1 MSLFRRISN
10 LFSRGNLEQEIHD
23 ELRSHLEMRTAE
35 NVAAGMTPEQ
45 ARRDALLR
53 FGNPALMKE
62 RIVAEDAA
70 LTLESLFADVRYA
83 LRQLVRNRG
92 FAVIAILTLALGI
105 GATTGIFSILNAWII
120 QPLPLKDPQQLVI
133 FWRAAAD
140 IPNEPAY
147 YFSWRDYLYFRERS
161 HAFQALGASF
171 ERGYA
176 LTGNG
181 EPESLHGGIASRTLF
196 ATLGVTAFRGRLF
209 LTDDDTGP
217 PVAVISY
224 ALWTQRFHQSL
235 SVLGETLTLNDKP
248 FKIVGILPSGF
259 SYRVLDQ
266 PHDIDVWTLIQA
278 GDPQYKQD
286 SVTAVAIIGRL
297 NPGVTIAQAKSEM
310 SLLQMENDRHY
321 PDIPKSTAY
330 LSTLQQDNTREVRAS
345 LLVLGGA
352 VGLLLLIACTNTASL
367 IVGRNIQRE
376 KEFAI
381 RAALGSS
388 ARRLL
393 VQLLVENLVLYGISG
408 ALGLL
413 IAFGSVRGFIAWNP
427 FGALPAQPVTVS
439 LPVLAVAALL
449 TVLSGLIFGAYPAFQ
464 AARLNVNQA
473 LRSSSSGASAAA
485 GKLRSRNIIV
495 LTQIALSVILL
506 IGASLLL
513 TTFLHLNAQPLGF
526 NPADTH
532 VINLSLPHKR
542 YGSDTQ
548 LTQFADRLS
557 GQLRALPGVDSAGM
571 TYFLRLSDAGT
582 EPFQMESRGDL
593 TEQHLPQAVPVTVG
607 PGYFRAMGIATVGGR
622 DFADSD
628 VQATRP
634 VALINEEA
642 VQRYFGGKNPIG
654 EHLRIGDPKD
664 PETQK
669 NPWLE
674 VVGVVA
680 STKSTRYNQ
689 IAWDARPEVYTDY
702 QQQQI
707 HQYFANSDY
716 TTMFFVVRTQPGV
729 ALSDAIIQ
737 KTIWSDDPNLPV
749 GAIKSLGEM
758 VAGLQT
764 QPRIRAHLLSVF
776 AGLTLLLAAIGIY
789 GVMAQSVAQR
799 YREIG
804 IRMALGAD
812 RQNVLMLVLKQ
823 GITLTLAGV
832 FLGTALGLIA
842 VRFMKSLLYGVTAT
856 NPETYIGVVAV
867 VSLVAL
873 VASVLPARR
882 AASIDPVRSLRTE

>member
-10 LFSRGNLEQEIHD
+10 LFSRGNLEQEIQD
-23 ELRSHLEMRTAE
+23 ELRSHLDMRTAE

-45 ARRDALLR
+45 AHRDALLR

-133 FWRAAAD
+133 YWRAAAD
-140 IPNEPAY
+140 SPNEPAY

-161 HAFQALGASF
+161 HAFQSLGASF
-171 ERGYA
+171 ERGYT
-176 LTGNG
+176 LTGGG

-196 ATLGVTAFRGRLF
+196 ATLGVSAFRGRLF

-248 FKIVGILPSGF
+248 FKVVGILPSGF

-286 SVTAVAIIGRL
+286 SVAAVAIIGRL
-297 NPGVTIAQAKSEM
+297 NPGVTIAQAKSEI
-310 SLLQMENDRHY
+310 SLLQAENDRHY

-449 TVLSGLIFGAYPAFQ
+449 TVLSGLIFGAYPAFR

-557 GQLRALPGVDSAGM
+557 EQLRALPGVDSAGM

-582 EPFQMESRGDL
+582 EPFQMESRSDL
-593 TEQHLPQAVPVTVG
+593 TEEHLPQAVPVTVG
-607 PGYFRAMGIATVGGR
+607 PGYLRAMGIATVGGR

-680 STKSTRYNQ
+680 SMKSTRYNQ
-689 IAWDARPEVYTDY
+689 IAWEARPEVYTDY
-702 QQQQI
+702 QQRQI

-716 TTMFFVVRTQPGV
+716 TTMFFIVRTQPGV

-737 KTIWSDDPNLPV
+737 KTIWSNDPNLPV

-812 RQNVLMLVLKQ
+812 RQNVLLLVLKQ

>member
-10 LFSRGNLEQEIHD
+10 LFSRGNLEREIQD
-23 ELRSHLEMRTAE
+23 ELRSHLDMRTAE

-45 ARRDALLR
+45 AHRDALLR

-140 IPNEPAY
+140 SPNEPAY

-171 ERGYA
+171 ERGYS
-176 LTGNG
+176 LTGGG
-181 EPESLHGGIASRTLF
+181 EPESLHGGIASITLF

-209 LTDDDTGP
+209 MTDDDTGP

-248 FKIVGILPSGF
+248 FKVVGILPSGF

-286 SVTAVAIIGRL
+286 SVAAVAIIGRL
-297 NPGVTIAQAKSEM
+297 NPGVTIAQAKSEI
-310 SLLQMENDRHY
+310 SPLQAENDRHY

-439 LPVLAVAALL
+439 LPVLGVAALL
-449 TVLSGLIFGAYPAFQ
+449 TVLSGLIFGAYPAFR

-473 LRSSSSGASAAA
+473 LRSSSSGASAAT

-557 GQLRALPGVDSAGM
+557 EQLRALPGVDSAGM

-593 TEQHLPQAVPVTVG
+593 TEEHLPQAVPVTVG

-812 RQNVLMLVLKQ
+812 RQNVLVLVLKQ
-823 GITLTLAGV
+823 GITLTLSGV
-832 FLGTALGLIA
+832 ILGTVLGLIA

-873 VASVLPARR
+873 IASVLPARR
-882 AASIDPVRSLRTE
+882 AASIDPARSLRTE

>member
-1 MSLFRRISN
+1 MSLFHRISN
-10 LFSRGNLEQEIHD
+10 LFSRGKLEREIQD
-23 ELRSHLEMRTAE
+23 EIRSHIDMRTTQ
-35 NVAAGMTPEQ
+35 NIAAGMSPEEAQ
-45 ARRDALLR
+45 RDALLR
-53 FGNPALMKE
+53 FGNPTLMKE
-62 RIVAEDAA
+62 RVVAQDAA
-70 LTLESLFADVRYA
+70 LTLESLGADVRYSF
-83 LRQLVRNRG
+83 RQLLRNRG

-133 FWRAAAD
+133 FWRAAAES
-140 IPNEPAY
+140 PNEPAY
-147 YFSWRDYLYFRERS
+147 YFSWRDYIYFTQRS
-161 HAFQALGASF
+161 RAFQSLGASL
-171 ERGYA
+171 ERSYA
-176 LTGNG
+176 LTGSG
-181 EPESLHGGIASRTLF
+181 EPENLNGGIMSRTLLS
-196 ATLGVTAFRGRLF
+196 TLGVSAFRGRLF
-209 LTDDDTGP
+209 LPDDDSGQ
-217 PVAVISY
+217 PVAVISH
-224 ALWTQRFHQSL
+224 ALWTRRFHQSL
-235 SVLGETLTLNDKP
+235 DVLGETLTLNDKS
-248 FKIVGILPSGF
+248 FKIVGVLPPGF

-286 SVTAVAIIGRL
+286 SVAAVAIIGRL
-297 NPGVTIAQAKSEM
+297 SPSVTIAQAKSEI
-310 SLLQMENDRHY
+310 SLLQAENDRHY

-330 LSTLQQDNTREVRAS
+330 LSSLQQDNTREVRAS

-439 LPVLAVAALL
+439 LPVLGVAAAL
-449 TVLSGLIFGAYPAFQ
+449 TVLSGLLFGAYPALRT
-464 AARLNVNQA
+464 AKLNVNQA
-473 LRSSSSGASAAA
+473 LRASSSGASAAG
-485 GKLRSRNIIV
+485 GKLRSRSIIV
-495 LTQIALSVILL
+495 LTQIALSVVLL

-513 TTFLHLNAQPLGF
+513 TTFLQLNAQPLGF
-526 NPADTH
+526 NPADTA
-532 VINLSLPHKR
+532 VINLSLSHKR
-542 YGSDTQ
+542 YASDTQ
-548 LTQFADRLS
+548 LTQFADRLV
-557 GQLRALPGVDSAGM
+557 QRLRTLPGVDAAGM
-571 TYFLRLSDAGT
+571 TLFLRMSDAGT
-582 EPFQMESRGDL
+582 EPMQMDSQRDVSE
-593 TEQHLPQAVPVTVG
+593 EHLPQAVPVTVG
-607 PGYFRAMGIATVGGR
+607 PGFFQAMGIATIAGR
-622 DFADSD
+622 DFSDSD

-634 VALINEEA
+634 VALLNEEA
-642 VQRYFGGKNPIG
+642 VQRYFAGKNPIG
-654 EHLRIGDPKD
+654 EHLRIGDPKA
-664 PETQK
+664 PETLK

-702 QQQQI
+702 RQQQ
-707 HQYFANSDY
+707 FDRSAESSDF
-716 TTMFFVVRTQPGV
+716 TRMTFVVRTRPGV
-729 ALSDAIIQ
+729 SLSDAGIQ
-737 KTIWSDDPNLPV
+737 RAVWSEDPNLPV
-749 GAIKSLGEM
+749 GQIKSLGEM

-764 QPRIRAHLLSVF
+764 QPRVRARLLTVF

-812 RQNVLMLVLKQ
+812 RNNVLRLVLKQ
-823 GITLTLAGV
+823 GLSLTLSGV
-832 FLGTALGLIA
+832 VLGTILGLVA
-842 VRFMKSLLYGVTAT
+842 VRFMKSLLYGISTNSPAT
-856 NPETYIGVVAV
+856 YLGVIAV
-867 VSLVAL
+867 VCFVSLI
-873 VASVLPARR
+873 ASFLPARR
-882 AASIDPVRSLRTE
+882 AATVDPVRSLRTE